1 MRTLVEASVTEWIEN
16 LLEEDPDNLAVA
28 LDFDMGLA
36 SDETVYALSTVED
49 IARLVAT
56 FTDAEL
62 LEAYSYSIT
71 Q

>member
-1 MRTLVEASVTEWIEN
+1 MRLMIAAEVTEWIE
-16 LLEEDPDNLAVA
+16 LLLAEDPDALAMA

-36 SDETVYALSTVED
+36 TDETVYALSTVEE
-49 IARLVAT
+49 IQRLVAT